1 VEEAIRR
8 NAGIRRSRLKPLIR
22 WGGGAEFVA
31 MFQVIFNAISASEMA
46 ALPVEL
52 QMELLAEFQM
62 SGDLD
67 PSRFGLVSRDGKNLH
82 RYRTKDH
89 RIYFERLEDR
99 LIVHRVLHKNTVR
112 DFLFRS
118 KLPLPEEDKELG
130 KHGGFWKLIEE
141 GERSGKA

>member
-1 VEEAIRR
+1 MIRGSGR
-8 NAGIRRSRLKPLIR
+8 AGLAL
-22 WGGGAEFVA
+22 

-52 QMELLAEFQM
+52 QMELLAEFQT

-67 PSRFGLVSRDGKNLH
+67 PSRFGSVSRNGKNLH

-99 LIVHRVLHKNTVR
+99 LIVHRVLHKNTIR

-118 KLPLPEEDKELG
+118 KLPLPEEDQELG

-141 GERSGKA
+141 GERSGRA